1 MAQEAERRQLLGPEP
16 GACAKL
22 LLGLP
27 WSYRLPLCQ
36 VDSQAMAGVFYSVG
50 YAGNMHYVGVEPES
64 WVLALLQLVA
74 VLG

>member
-1 MAQEAERRQLLGPEP
+1 MAQEAERRQLLGPES

-27 WSYRLPLCQ
+27 WSHRLPLVSGGQ
-36 VDSQAMAGVFYSVG
+36 PGNAEVFHSVG

>member
-1 MAQEAERRQLLGPEP
+1 MPSFCWGFLGHT
-16 GACAKL
+16 GFH
-22 LLGLP
+22 
-27 WSYRLPLCQ
+27 LCQ

>member
-22 LLGLP
+22 LLGFLGHTGFH
-27 WSYRLPLCQ
+27 LCQ